1 MTTVSENLE
10 NEYFEL
16 FNNHNIPIYS
26 RETIEKISV
35 HLLEYFK
42 GGKYRFNE
50 DATAQCPNHR
60 TQKSNLVKAFMD
72 YKEDKNPLHISS
84 YLNCVLNMLE
94 FCNPNEI
101 LTFKMNTRREKK
113 DLKKEIT
120 RLKEHIVLLEE
131 GQDGSKCGTCHY
143 IIKEAI
149 AKGVNDRVAHIEDDI
164 LNMDEYKQ
172 ELNRRGKR
180 INELDTERKLL
191 GKEISSI
198 EAQKLELTT
207 RIEIMNNKIN
217 KLEESR
223 SKKVKKKKKK
233 KKKVVYVTDSE
244 SETESD

>member
-1 MTTVSENLE
+1 M
-10 NEYFEL
+10 
-16 FNNHNIPIYS
+16 
-26 RETIEKISV
+26 IE
-35 HLLEYFK
+35 
-42 GGKYRFNE
+42 
-50 DATAQCPNHR
+50 
-60 TQKSNLVKAFMD
+60 
-72 YKEDKNPLHISS
+72 
-84 YLNCVLNMLE
+84 
-94 FCNPNEI
+94 
-101 LTFKMNTRREKK
+101 
-113 DLKKEIT
+113 
-120 RLKEHIVLLEE
+120 
-131 GQDGSKCGTCHY
+131 
-143 IIKEAI
+143 
-149 AKGVNDRVAHIEDDI
+149 I

-172 ELNRRGKR
+172 ELHRRGNR